1 MRLLLQPHIVER
13 EREREGIHA
22 PLTRRTGLF
31 GSLASREEREG
42 ETERERWERERK
54 MGEKER
60 RERKKDGV
68 GMLKTE
74 AQIKTLGEVF

>member
-42 ETERERWERERK
+42 EREKDGRERERWERKKDGRERK
-54 MGEKER
+54 MGLEC
-60 RERKKDGV
+60 
-68 GMLKTE
+68 
-74 AQIKTLGEVF
+74 